1 MDVNMSDEKEIQ
13 FLKNQSIMLLALTEA
28 FKIRS
33 DEWPQSLIDSS
44 LKSIDSTAWVIT
56 NHIIEQ
62 SGAPSYETPEENL
75 ELIDE
80 MINNED

>member
-1 MDVNMSDEKEIQ
+1 
-13 FLKNQSIMLLALTEA
+13 MLLALTEA